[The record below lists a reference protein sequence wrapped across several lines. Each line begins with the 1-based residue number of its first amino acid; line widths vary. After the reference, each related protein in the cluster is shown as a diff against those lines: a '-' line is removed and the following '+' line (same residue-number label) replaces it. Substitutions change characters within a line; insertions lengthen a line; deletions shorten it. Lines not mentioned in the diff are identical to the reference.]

1 MNTNDTLGGIRV
13 EQLDL
18 KKILTKVVGVIV
30 LLVGVYFV
38 YEYVSEP
45 KMVDGVVSKKIDDK
59 GNPVDVTAEFTP
71 EDTVHFSAKQNR
83 FWIKKAQIV
92 WYKGNR

>member
-45 KMVDGVVSKKIDDK
+45 KMVDGVVSKKIFDK
-59 GNPVDVTAEFTP
+59 EYYERRTDCSDKVMDPG
-71 EDTVHFSAKQNR
+71 
-83 FWIKKAQIV
+83 
-92 WYKGNR
+92 